1 MFREPIDEPEIE
13 SSGYGVGSIV
23 STLRELEKKHG
34 IILAVITRD
43 DVEDAWNNEFLAD
56 DEEPPVFTDE
66 LWSKFRETYEWRK
79 GFAEVMWGSAL
90 DLMSQAIFDFVRDRE
105 ISEDR
110 L

>member
-1 MFREPIDEPEIE
+1 MFREPIDEPDMPPSGVEI
-13 SSGYGVGSIV
+13 GSLM

-34 IILAVITRD
+34 IVLAVITRH

-56 DEEPPVFTDE
+56 DDEPPVFTDE
-66 LWSKFRETYEWRK
+66 LWNKFRETYEWRK

-105 ISEDR
+105 ISEDG